1 MAQRRPPVA
10 RLRVFFDADVL
21 ISAATPE
28 SPISAAHILA
38 QLSAL
43 TLIDGVTTTY
53 ALDQAERNIKKKL
66 PGSLR
71 DFHELLENAL
81 RVVSDVSQK
90 ELRDFAGYA
99 EEHDIPI
106 LAGAVLHHCR
116 FLVTR
121 NVSDYYKTP
130 KKLEVIGPGDLVRSA
145 REALLHL

>member
-1 MAQRRPPVA
+1 
-10 RLRVFFDADVL
+10 LRVFFDADVL

-28 SPISAAHILA
+28 SPVSAAHILV

-43 TLIDGVTTTY
+43 TLVDGVTTPY
-53 ALDQAERNIKKKL
+53 ARDQAERNIKKKL
-66 PGSLR
+66 PGALR
-71 DFHELLENAL
+71 DFHELLENAV

-90 ELRDFAGYA
+90 ELSDFAGYA
-99 EEHDIPI
+99 EEQDIPI
-106 LAGAVLHHCR
+106 LAGAMLHHCR

-130 KKLEVIGPGDLVRSA
+130 KKLEVIGPGDLVKLA